1 MLIMKR
7 TGLSAKQIAD
17 REMIQMGLL
26 LFIKCRSMQGK
37 RRNDRMQKKEGVMFR
52 KERGKKARPAGE
64 KAACRR
70 GGWEGGCDGERRAV
84 RRR

>member
-1 MLIMKR
+1 
-7 TGLSAKQIAD
+7 
-17 REMIQMGLL
+17 
-26 LFIKCRSMQGK
+26 
-37 RRNDRMQKKEGVMFR
+37 MQKKEGVMFR

-70 GGWEGGCDGERRAV
+70 GGWEGGGDGERRAV